1 MNALASARS
10 SEAVVTPF
18 RRFVRSFMA
27 SRLAVSGLV
36 LVLALV
42 LLALF
47 APFIAPQ
54 NPYDLQQLDFM
65 DGKLAP
71 GSQNMDG
78 TLTPTGSAPMIRG
91 GICSAASCMV
101 YGPAC
106 WWA

>member
-47 APFIAPQ
+47 APFIAP
-54 NPYDLQQLDFM
+54 
-65 DGKLAP
+65 
-71 GSQNMDG
+71 
-78 TLTPTGSAPMIRG
+78 
-91 GICSAASCMV
+91 
-101 YGPAC
+101 
-106 WWA
+106 